1 LEEIRRQSSDAGGPT
16 KKGPTALQFAHMR
29 ISVWNIAAVTLMAV
43 IGILVL
49 KVLFSRV
56 NVPGLSDAV
65 RAV

>member
-1 LEEIRRQSSDAGGPT
+1 M
-16 KKGPTALQFAHMR
+16 K
-29 ISVWNIAAVTLMAV
+29 ISVWNIAVVTLMAV

-49 KVLFSRV
+49 KVMFSRV

>member
-1 LEEIRRQSSDAGGPT
+1 M
-16 KKGPTALQFAHMR
+16 K

-49 KVLFSRV
+49 KVLFSRF

>member
-1 LEEIRRQSSDAGGPT
+1 MRSAVSPATQAVHNRKA
-16 KKGPTALQFAHMR
+16 TALQFAHMK

>member
-1 LEEIRRQSSDAGGPT
+1 LEEIRRQSSDASGPQR
-16 KKGPTALQFAHMR
+16 KATALQFAHMK

-56 NVPGLSDAV
+56 HVPGLSDAV

>member
-1 LEEIRRQSSDAGGPT
+1 
-16 KKGPTALQFAHMR
+16 MR
-29 ISVWNIAAVTLMAV
+29 ISIWNIAAVTLMAV